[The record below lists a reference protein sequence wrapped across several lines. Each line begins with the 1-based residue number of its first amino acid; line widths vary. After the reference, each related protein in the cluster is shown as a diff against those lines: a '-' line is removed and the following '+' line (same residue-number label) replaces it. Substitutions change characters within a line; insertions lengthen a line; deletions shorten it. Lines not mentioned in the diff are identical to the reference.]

1 HEKLVDSIPK
11 DIYVY
16 QDLMK
21 DIPNRGKNLLE
32 NLSEKYKIVIPYHE
46 LFHCYPIYKLFY
58 PLLKKIHEDI
68 LNKAYV
74 PCTYSKE
81 TLLFHIYKSRY
92 RVLTNPEKIEIDFTN
107 NHVRKGKYMR

>member
-1 HEKLVDSIPK
+1 KNRIFDFLRRAFRRWKKCMKEIDELFHKLKCMSLVHEKLVDSIPK

-74 PCTYSKE
+74 
-81 TLLFHIYKSRY
+81 
-92 RVLTNPEKIEIDFTN
+92 
-107 NHVRKGKYMR
+107 